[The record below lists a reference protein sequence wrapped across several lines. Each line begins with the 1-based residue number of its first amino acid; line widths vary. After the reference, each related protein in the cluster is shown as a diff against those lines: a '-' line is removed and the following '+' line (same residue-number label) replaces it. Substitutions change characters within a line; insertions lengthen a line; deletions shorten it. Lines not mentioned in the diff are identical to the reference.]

1 AAPEQAIELFH
12 GYTYSGCPVA
22 AAAGLATRDIF
33 EREGLVARAGA
44 MAPKFLDALFALR
57 DLAVV
62 IDIRGYGLLGTLDL
76 APVERPGV
84 RGYAV
89 LQQLYDAGVM
99 TKITGDSVL
108 LSPPLILEDNH
119 IDEMFTKIRGV
130 LAGQ

>member
-1 AAPEQAIELFH
+1 
-12 GYTYSGCPVA
+12 
-22 AAAGLATRDIF
+22 
-33 EREGLVARAGA
+33 
-44 MAPKFLDALFALR
+44 MAPKFQEALFACQ
-57 DLAVV
+57 DIPVV
-62 IDIRGYGLLGTLDL
+62 TDIRGYGLLGTLDL

-108 LSPPLILEDNH
+108 LSPPLVLEDSH

-130 LAGQ
+130 LQGQ